1 MLKTKAGRVLRY
13 LNKYGFNNI
22 KLTILIMDANSNLNE
37 IRALEQQY
45 RDSLK
50 PNLKVDLIA
59 SSSGY
64 HEPMAM
70 EMREKLREIDGTPV
84 YLYKSEDLTL
94 LYVFDSKQHMYNT
107 IKIHHNTLQDCLD
120 VGTLYLDNFFLSL
133 DKIDETTNTNL
144 LHLLDVI

>member
-1 MLKTKAGRVLRY
+1 
-13 LNKYGFNNI
+13 
-22 KLTILIMDANSNLNE
+22 
-37 IRALEQQY
+37 
-45 RDSLK
+45 
-50 PNLKVDLIA
+50 
-59 SSSGY
+59 
-64 HEPMAM
+64 MAM
-70 EMREKLREIDGTPV
+70 EMREKLRAINGTPV